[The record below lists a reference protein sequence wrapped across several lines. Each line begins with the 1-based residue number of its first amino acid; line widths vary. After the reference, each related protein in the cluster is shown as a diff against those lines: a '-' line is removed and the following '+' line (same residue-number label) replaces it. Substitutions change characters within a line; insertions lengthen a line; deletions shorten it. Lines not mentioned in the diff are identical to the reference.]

1 MSDLEIQ
8 FPNVNYGIENKE
20 KMQELTTSEWSPF
33 FGKDYWEVFI
43 FCMSYAYSTKMGR
56 KKPNGTGTMPPQAFR
71 QEIRHVMRC
80 LAIAEEG
87 ISVIKNPRD
96 YVKVCEEYAAAGF
109 GEVYKIIRETDTE
122 KIPVESILFNIISEQ
137 QRNQN

>member
-20 KMQELTTSEWSPF
+20 KIQELTTSEWSPF

-43 FCMSYAYSTKMGR
+43 FCMGYAYSTKMSR

-71 QEIRHVMRC
+71 QETRHLMRC

-122 KIPVESILFNIISEQ
+122 KIPVESILFNIIAEQ